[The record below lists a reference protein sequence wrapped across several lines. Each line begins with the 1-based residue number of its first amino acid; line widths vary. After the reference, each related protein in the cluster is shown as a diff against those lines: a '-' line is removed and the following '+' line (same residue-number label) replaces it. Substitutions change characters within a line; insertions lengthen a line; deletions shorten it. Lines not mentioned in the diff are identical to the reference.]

1 MGSNEETP
9 SSEKPGSL
17 TLQALAH
24 LLTGTHPC
32 MHRDAQRTTAHQ
44 PSGNCSVATGEGRP
58 CTHVNKLQRPAG
70 KGKLIRYI

>member
-44 PSGNCSVATGEGRP
+44 PSGNCSVARGEGRP
-58 CTHVNKLQRPAG
+58 CTHVNKRQRPAG